1 MGLFASKEPITAHDN
16 FVDDAIWQEVARK
29 HGFKVED
36 LEIKYPPLV
45 KESDDN
51 KIRIVCISDTH
62 SKTDQENL
70 PIIPDGD
77 ILIHSGDFTDAGAK
91 DEVIKFNE
99 WLGTLPHE
107 HKIVIAGNHEYS
119 FDPNCI
125 KFKKLNY
132 DAAHADD
139 MKKELTNCV
148 YLEDSEIVIRGLKIY
163 GSPWQPKFGS
173 GNSAF
178 NVTRGAVL
186 KEKWDKIPDDID
198 ILITHGPPLGY
209 GDNVGTPFGNVVR
222 AGCKDLLFT
231 IKNRVKPKLHVYGH
245 IHEGIIK

>member
-1 MGLFASKEPITAHDN
+1 MGLFAHDDLWQQVSKE
-16 FVDDAIWQEVARK
+16 

-36 LEIKYPPLV
+36 LEVKYPPLV
-45 KESDDN
+45 KDED

-62 SKTDQENL
+62 SSTDKVNF

-77 ILIHSGDFTDAGAK
+77 ILIHSGDFTNVGAK

-107 HKIVIAGNHEYS
+107 HKIVIAGNHEFS
-119 FDPNCI
+119 FDPNC
-125 KFKKLNY
+125 KKYKKLNY
-132 DAAHADD
+132 DVGDD

-163 GSPWQPKFGS
+163 GSPWQHWPCR
-173 GNSAF
+173 GNWAF
-178 NVTRGAVL
+178 NLTRGADI

-198 ILITHGPPLGY
+198 ILITHEPPLGY
-209 GDNVGTPFGNVVR
+209 GDKVQALFGHVIR
-222 AGCKDLLFT
+222 GGCKDLLFT

-245 IHEGIIK
+245 IHNGIIM